1 MSIEDNSPEN
11 LSSNSLSMLEAHCL
25 SIGLHGD
32 ENGAPMGNAS
42 SSSPFANLTTQ
53 YPPAIC
59 RFLQPPNENCQA
71 SLLSSAD
78 NSAVARAAAAFAAIA
93 APQEHSTSP
102 SPNQQWF
109 NDFSNTVNQGYTY
122 ESQQSRYLPLLEPNW
137 MSSFINPY
145 HNYHQQMSATL
156 DPTKDPV
163 YAANY
168 FFAAAEAAKH
178 YDPRP
183 LTPTS
188 TRPMLPTNRRYAG
201 ARSNCDCPNCQQI
214 DTLAASNPDL
224 AADLRRNGNTH
235 SCHVP
240 GCGKVYSKTS
250 HLKAHLRW
258 HTGERP
264 FVCNWLLC
272 GKRFPRS
279 DELQRHLRTHEG
291 EKNIVCPVCQKRFL
305 RNDHLSK
312 HVKTHYSGK
321 SEEEPNGN
329 ADQQTK
335 VKRVKLEIKEEQEH
349 EESEVEKKVSQ

>member
-1 MSIEDNSPEN
+1 
-11 LSSNSLSMLEAHCL
+11 MLEAHCL
-25 SIGLHGD
+25 SIGLQGD
-32 ENGAPMGNAS
+32 ENGASMAGAS
-42 SSSPFANLTTQ
+42 SSSPPFADLNTQ
-53 YPPAIC
+53 YPQAIY
-59 RFLQPPNENCQA
+59 RFLQPPIDNCQV
-71 SLLSSAD
+71 SPFPPAD
-78 NSAVARAAAAFAAIA
+78 CSAVARAAAAFAAIA

-102 SPNQQWF
+102 SPSPCQQWS
-109 NDFSNTVNQGYTY
+109 NDFSTSVGQGYTY
-122 ESQQSRYLPLLEPNW
+122 ENQQSRYLPLLESNW
-137 MSSFINPY
+137 MSSLISPY
-145 HNYHQQMSATL
+145 HNYHQQMPASL

-178 YDPRP
+178 YEPRSF
-183 LTPTS
+183 TSTS

-214 DTLAASNPDL
+214 DRLAASNPEL
-224 AADLRRNGNTH
+224 AADLRRSSNTH

-279 DELQRHLRTHEG
+279 DELQRHLRTHAG

-312 HVKTHYSGK
+312 HVKTHYSAK

-329 ADQQTK
+329 SDQQTK
-335 VKRVKLEIKEEQEH
+335 VRRVKLEIKEEQER
-349 EESEVEKKVSQ
+349 EESEIEKTTSK